1 MVNIERMISAEYTY
15 TLNVSS
21 KIINENNWP
30 NNNVNILRKTTVEVL
45 TSWKAFVRQYKPKVA
60 IMPDK
65 SVMKIIWKSQMKGSE
80 KNTLKKVK
88 IITVRI
94 VL

>member
-30 NNNVNILRKTTVEVL
+30 NNNVNILRKTTVEVF